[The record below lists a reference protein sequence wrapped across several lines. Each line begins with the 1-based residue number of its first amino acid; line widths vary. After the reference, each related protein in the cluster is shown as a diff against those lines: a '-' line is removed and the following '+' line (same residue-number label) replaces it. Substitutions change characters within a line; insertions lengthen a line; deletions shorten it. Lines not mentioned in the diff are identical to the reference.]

1 MSLQKQS
8 ILFING
14 LDKTVNENMLY
25 QLFNDYSVSYIKI
38 AKDHNTRESFGYAFI
53 GFKNNAK
60 AEEAIKKLNY
70 SKLAK
75 KTLRISWYNREPGNF
90 RSKIENNIFVKKI
103 PKEVTAKEFDEY
115 FRKFGNIVSAKL
127 AEDEEG
133 ESMGYGFVLY
143 DSEEGAK
150 KAISECHGKEWKGK
164 KLFVA
169 QFQKNRPKQAPKYN
183 NIYVRNI
190 PKSWSEEDIKKYFS
204 VYGEIGSMIVR
215 EPEADKLKKELPEE
229 KKKHILE
236 HKYAFVCFK
245 SLDGP
250 AKKAV
255 AKVPFLKLKDEE
267 YNKKIEEIGKK
278 VNESGVGEDD
288 MYKCACFILDN
299 NAEEKINNKDEFDR
313 LLKSFNESIKE
324 NDGVY
329 IIKNKEGRLD
339 CCQALK
345 KAEREKKLK
354 QLYEKIKRK
363 IKEKYKF
370 CNLYVKNLPN
380 DYTDEKLKEL
390 FGQFGQIRSAKVV
403 KKELESHYLVIKKTV
418 KVFGFVCFFEPEVA
432 KEAKTKL
439 KDHALLVNGPKLY
452 VDYHQTKKERTEFLK
467 LKLLKNND
475 NSKNRPNQMFQPGM
489 PMFPPMNQFPMMPM
503 GRPVMMP
510 FNNGMRQPMM
520 NMPPQ
525 QPPMD
530 TRNMDKTSRQD
541 YYGEQLFTKISKNP
555 KFEHHANYF
564 SKIVGIFL
572 DLDDKIIEKLLSDDK
587 YFEQQVEETIH
598 LLTEKQKSG

>member
-90 RSKIENNIFVKKI
+90 RNKLENNIFVKKI

-115 FRKFGNIVSAKL
+115 SRQFGNIVSAKL

-150 KAISECHGKEWKGK
+150 KAIKECHGKEWLGK

-169 QFQKNRPKQAPKYN
+169 QFQKNRPKQPPKYN

-190 PKSWSEEDIKKYFS
+190 PKSWSEDDIKKYFS
-204 VYGEIGSMIVR
+204 KYGEIGSMIVR
-215 EPEADKLKKELPEE
+215 IPEADKLKKELPEE
-229 KKKHILE
+229 KRKHILE

-255 AKVPFLKLKDEE
+255 AKVPYLKIDDEE
-267 YNKKIEEIGKK
+267 YNKKIEEISNK
-278 VNESGVGEDD
+278 VKEAGLGEDD
-288 MYKCACFILDN
+288 IYKCACFILDN
-299 NAEEKINNKDEFDR
+299 NAEEKMKNKDEFDR
-313 LLKSFNESIKE
+313 LLKSFNETIKD

-403 KKELESHYLVIKKTV
+403 KKELESHYLVVKKTV

-439 KDHALLVNGPKLY
+439 KDHSLLVNGPKLY

-489 PMFPPMNQFPMMPM
+489 PLFPPMNQFPMMPM
-503 GRPVMMP
+503 PRPVMMP
-510 FNNGMRQPMM
+510 FNNGMRQPMV

-525 QPPMD
+525 QPSLD
-530 TRNMDKTSRQD
+530 IRDKTARQD

-555 KFEHHANYF
+555 KFERHAIYF

-572 DLDDKIIEKLLSDDK
+572 DLEDKIIEKLLSDDK